1 VTVPGLLAV
10 TGGAHG
16 IGRAAVLAAAER
28 GHAVAVLDR
37 DGAAAREV
45 AGAANAAGASIARF
59 EALDVTEAGAV
70 DACFEALD
78 ADAGLG
84 ALLCCAGID
93 AGGPSETVGDDVW
106 DAVVGVDLRGTWLC
120 CRAAIRCFARAGRAG
135 AIVCTSSPAAEVGLP
150 GGTAAYSAAKGGVS
164 ALVRSL
170 AVEYAERGIRVNAI
184 APGPTETELMWA
196 NVESAHVAEMRRVVA
211 REVPI
216 GRLADPREPALAA
229 LWLLS
234 DEASYVTG
242 AQLAVDG
249 GVLARASVS
258 V

>member
-1 VTVPGLLAV
+1 MGRGPEGARALARLSTVATRRSSTRRAPAAPGPVDRQPLGQVVAQRVLGPIREEKLE
-10 TGGAHG
+10 TGAK
-16 IGRAAVLAAAER
+16 L
-28 GHAVAVLDR
+28 
-37 DGAAAREV
+37 
-45 AGAANAAGASIARF
+45 
-59 EALDVTEAGAV
+59 
-70 DACFEALD
+70 
-78 ADAGLG
+78 
-84 ALLCCAGID
+84 
-93 AGGPSETVGDDVW
+93 PSEHELMGQLS
-106 DAVVGVDLRGTWLC
+106 VGVDLRGTWLC
-120 CRAAIRCFARAGRAG
+120 CRAAIRCFLRAGRAG

-170 AVEYAERGIRVNAI
+170 AVEYAGRGIRVNAI

-196 NVESAHVAEMRRVVA
+196 NVDGVQVRSMRRQVA
-211 REVPI
+211 DEVPV

>member
-1 VTVPGLLAV
+1 VTIQGFLAV

-28 GHAVAVLDR
+28 GLAVAVLDR
-37 DGAAAREV
+37 D
-45 AGAANAAGASIARF
+45 AAGAEEVASAASAAGARSARF
-59 EALDVTEAGAV
+59 ETLDVTDARAV
-70 DACFEALD
+70 DGCFEALE
-78 ADAGLG
+78 ADGGLG

-93 AGGPSETVGDDVW
+93 AGGPSERVEDDVW
-106 DAVVGVDLRGTWLC
+106 DAVVGIDLRGTWLC
-120 CRAAIRCFARAGRAG
+120 CRAAIRCFLQARRAG

-170 AVEYAERGIRVNAI
+170 AVEYAGRGIRINAI

-196 NVESAHVAEMRRVVA
+196 NVDGAQVQSMRRQVA
-211 REVPI
+211 DEVPI

>member
-1 VTVPGLLAV
+1 MERFLAV

-37 DGAAAREV
+37 DAAAAEQV
-45 AGAANAAGASIARF
+45 AGAGTAVGGARRRRMGRGRRGRPAR
-59 EALDVTEAGAV
+59 DVAV
-70 DACFEALD
+70 LPCGDP
-78 ADAGLG
+78 
-84 ALLCCAGID
+84 LLP
-93 AGGPSETVGDDVW
+93 AGGAPGRDRLHVIAG
-106 DAVVGVDLRGTWLC
+106 GRG
-120 CRAAIRCFARAGRAG
+120 RPARRDRCLQRGEGRRQRARAQPRRRVRRPRHPRQRDRAR
-135 AIVCTSSPAAEVGLP
+135 AD
-150 GGTAAYSAAKGGVS
+150 
-164 ALVRSL
+164 
-170 AVEYAERGIRVNAI
+170 
-184 APGPTETELMWA
+184 ETELMWA
-196 NVESAHVAEMRRVVA
+196 NVAGAQVASMRERVA
-211 REVPI
+211 GEVPI

-229 LWLLS
+229 LWLLP